1 MLYELTVEDT
11 SANSFLSNLQLLMS
25 LRSQL
30 TLQRLFR
37 HRVDRP
43 LEDLIA
49 ARAADAALVALATNL
64 VHSTPLPQLGDAV
77 VMTLEGMS
85 SVTIRRHYSRG
96 FPVYDENI
104 APLFLLL
111 SPRHIITVLQ
121 TLLLE
126 GKVLL
131 HSAYPALVTA
141 TAHIF
146 KRLLF
151 PWKYAGSF
159 IPLLP
164 SSMLLAVQVPGSFI
178 IGVETVH
185 VNKRGEG

>member
-1 MLYELTVEDT
+1 MLYELTIEET
-11 SANSFLSNLQLLMS
+11 ASSSFLANLQLLLS
-25 LRSQL
+25 LRSQR
-30 TLQRLFR
+30 TLQHLFR

-43 LEDLIA
+43 LEDVVAL
-49 ARAADAALVALATNL
+49 RAADAALAALATTI
-64 VHSTPLPQLGDAV
+64 VRSTPLPQLGDAV
-77 VMTLEGMS
+77 VLTVEGMD

-104 APLFLLL
+104 APAFLL
-111 SPRHIITVLQ
+111 SPRHILAVLQ

-131 HSAYPALVTA
+131 HSAYPALVA
-141 TAHIF
+141 AVAHIF

-178 IGVETVH
+178 IGVETVRAK
-185 VNKRGEG
+185 NGDEE

>member
-1 MLYELTVEDT
+1 MLYELAVEET
-11 SANSFLSNLQLLMS
+11 ASSSFLANLQLLLS
-25 LRSQL
+25 LRSQR
-30 TLQRLFR
+30 TLQHLFR

-43 LEDLIA
+43 LEDVVAL
-49 ARAADAALVALATNL
+49 RAADAALAALATTI
-64 VHSTPLPQLGDAV
+64 VRSTPLPQLGDAV
-77 VMTLEGMS
+77 VLTVEGMD

-104 APLFLLL
+104 APAFLLL
-111 SPRHIITVLQ
+111 SPRHIL
-121 TLLLE
+121 
-126 GKVLL
+126 
-131 HSAYPALVTA
+131 AALVA
-141 TAHIF
+141 AVAHIF

-178 IGVETVH
+178 IGVETVRAK
-185 VNKRGEG
+185 NGDEE